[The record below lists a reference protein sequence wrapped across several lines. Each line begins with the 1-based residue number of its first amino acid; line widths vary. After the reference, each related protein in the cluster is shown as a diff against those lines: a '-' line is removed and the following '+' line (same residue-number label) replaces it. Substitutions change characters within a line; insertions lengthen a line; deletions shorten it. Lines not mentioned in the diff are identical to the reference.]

1 MSLGPR
7 VRGRRGAWWSRG
19 RITGVLS
26 VMLAICVG
34 GAVETTRAQTPERR
48 PEQRRLP
55 EATLERP
62 QQGQPGAG
70 MHQVRWEGS
79 RDDGQPVAS
88 GGYVCRLRA
97 GGEVVSHRMTLLK

>member
-55 EATLERP
+55 RAPTAPPEHASS
-62 QQGQPGAG
+62 
-70 MHQVRWEGS
+70 HQTA
-79 RDDGQPVAS
+79 QT
-88 GGYVCRLRA
+88 GYRA
-97 GGEVVSHRMTLLK
+97 PRESPHDHDRHLTS